1 MSDNAEKVLKQMYDK
16 YIRTSNNDWQ
26 SINTLVGKQL
36 ESLGLVTSNIL
47 GEFKLTKSGISYLD
61 RKSVV

>member
-16 YIRTSNNDWQ
+16 YIRTSDNDWQ
-26 SINTLVGKQL
+26 SINTLGGKQL

-47 GEFKLTKSGISYLD
+47 GEFKLTKSGISYFH
-61 RKSVV
+61 